1 MLDGLRG
8 VAALAVALRH
18 LGELFHLPHLAR
30 HGYLAVDFFFL
41 LSGFVIVSAYEG
53 RLSTAM
59 DIPSFLRI
67 RAVRLYPLI
76 GLATGIGAFVAF
88 GQHMPAARVTEL
100 ALFSALALPFPSRA
114 GLFPLNGP
122 LWSMFYEV
130 ASNLA
135 YAVVRPLLSPR
146 RLGVSLAVA
155 AVMVIVVAA
164 RVGNLDA
171 GFDLRHGWAGVPR
184 LAWPFLAGVALAR
197 LQAAG
202 RLSRSAPPAWSTP
215 AWSTPAW
222 STPAWSTAAWSTAAW
237 LLGAVMSAIFFL
249 PQGAGP
255 GWAALDAGLSLVV
268 LPTLLVLGLRA
279 TADAR
284 TVSVCAIAGELS
296 YPLYA
301 VHKPIEVA
309 IAGLASGQS
318 AATRAGLAAAC
329 LATVLACAF
338 AASRAYDIPIRRFL
352 SARLLHGR
360 MSAAPSEALETS
372 AISS

>member
-88 GQHMPAARVTEL
+88 GQHVPAARVAEL
-100 ALFSALALPFPSRA
+100 ALFSALALPFASRA

-155 AVMVIVVAA
+155 ALMVIVVAA

-222 STPAWSTAAWSTAAW
+222 STAAW

-255 GWAALDAGLSLVV
+255 GWAALDAGLSLIV

-309 IAGLASGQS
+309 IAGLASGQG

-329 LATVLACAF
+329 LATALACAF

-360 MSAAPSEALETS
+360 MSAAPSKALETS